1 MILVC
6 YSRHP
11 SRVRITPW
19 RELKFFFVNFETLCF
34 RAVGWEETGSNP
46 GGIEN
51 SNFFALVRP
60 LAAQTRK
67 FSSYL
72 PCDTSTENFN
82 KNIKIKK
89 WKFKEKFLLYLW
101 IRNINSCNR
110 LFLIENLHS
119 ICTREYNFDFTMQKQ
134 LGSFWGAHNSENEVE
149 KIDHLIVNW
158 IFE

>member
-60 LAAQTRK
+60 LEAQTTK

-89 WKFKEKFLLYLW
+89 NENSKKNFCSTFGLGISTVVIDSSWFRTC
-101 IRNINSCNR
+101 IRYVLENTTLISPCKNS
-110 LFLIENLHS
+110 LVPFEELIILK
-119 ICTREYNFDFTMQKQ
+119 TQ
-134 LGSFWGAHNSENEVE
+134 VE
-149 KIDHLIVNW
+149 KIDHLIAGL
-158 IFE
+158 